1 MKTITPED
9 KQSLSSF
16 LFSPPIL
23 LAFFCFILI
32 GISSGAPGVLLPSL
46 STYYHVNNATI
57 GLLFLVSSIGY
68 FLSAFASGILVERL
82 GMRGFLLVG
91 AGAFLLG
98 TFGFGLEPPF
108 AVILLTRLSV
118 GLGVGMIETGLNI
131 YISALPRSASLLNYL
146 HAFYGVGALI
156 GPVVAST
163 ILVLNWGWNN
173 TYFIMGILGVPM
185 LLGFWLLFRH
195 TSATTSQAQDEQKS
209 KGDNTLSAT
218 LKLGVVWIASLF
230 LLFYVGVE
238 VSLGNWTYTFL
249 LEDRH
254 QNAFLSGWIVSGYWF
269 GLTMGRFVLQTLAER
284 FKISDTTLVYVC
296 MAVVILALLLIWF
309 LPLQIV
315 MVVGFCLIGFGLGP
329 IYPLTVALTPKL
341 VPARIAPSA
350 IGFLVSVSIIGLAV
364 FPWTA
369 GILSQNVG
377 IWSLLP
383 YNVALM
389 VVAIALWWMLFRGN
403 REGAGVKGQAQV
415 DHAFPVS
422 EKVLPHDAGH
432 VREDAR

>member
-195 TSATTSQAQDEQKS
+195 TSATTPQAQDEQKS

-309 LPLQIV
+309 IPLQIV

-403 REGAGVKGQAQV
+403 REGAGDVKGQVQK
-415 DHAFPVS
+415 DY
-422 EKVLPHDAGH
+422 
-432 VREDAR
+432 VRENVR